1 MRLMGAGTREDIE
14 YVVTDRF
21 WTVPNIIT
29 LVRFCLV
36 PVFVALVAG
45 EENLEAFIVLAVLS
59 STDWVDGYIARRFNQ
74 ISTTGQ
80 WLDPLADRISLIVVA
95 VTLVVTGIA
104 PWWLAVGIIV
114 PDLILAGTA
123 LALFGGSPELQ
134 VSVLGKVRTAFLL
147 VGAPALLLAEV
158 PGWDRDLITV
168 IASVLLAVGCIGHLG
183 ATIDYLR
190 QCLLK
195 HRTMRA
201 AGLDPRDRQSWS
213 RA

>member
-1 MRLMGAGTREDIE
+1 MRLIGAGTRDDID

-36 PVFVALVAG
+36 PVFVWLVATQQH
-45 EENLEAFIVLAVLS
+45 LSAFIVLAVLS

-114 PDLILAGTA
+114 PDLILAGAA
-123 LALFGGSPELQ
+123 LVMFGGSPELE

-168 IASVLLAVGCIGHLG
+168 IAYVLLAVGCIGHLG

-190 QCLLK
+190 QCLVK